1 MAYNALGLINTP
13 KECDIVWERHFGNLT
28 IAIDCDG
35 RFVKRADYGNLTLYG
50 WEIDHATP
58 TAFGGLDIYANKRP
72 RHWKGNR
79 KAGGL
84 INALSEN
91 PYLSR

>member
-58 TAFGGLDIYANKRP
+58 TASVGWTFMPTSVLDIGRATERP
-72 RHWKGNR
+72 
-79 KAGGL
+79 AASSTL
-84 INALSEN
+84 
-91 PYLSR
+91 